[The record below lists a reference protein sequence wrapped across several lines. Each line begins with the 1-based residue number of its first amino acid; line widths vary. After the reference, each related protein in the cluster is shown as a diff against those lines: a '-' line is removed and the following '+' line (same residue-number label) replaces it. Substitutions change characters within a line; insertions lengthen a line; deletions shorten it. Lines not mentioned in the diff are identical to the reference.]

1 MADDAILAGQRVV
14 ELAGG
19 IAGRSAAL
27 HLAQA
32 GADVVKVEPPGGD
45 PARGTPPFIVTVKAP
60 AVDDGLTIP

>member
-1 MADDAILAGQRVV
+1 MADEAILAGQRVV

-45 PARGTPPFIVTVKAP
+45 PARGTAPFTVTDRTP
-60 AVDDGLTIP
+60 AVDDGLTFP

>member
-32 GADVVKVEPPGGD
+32 GAMS
-45 PARGTPPFIVTVKAP
+45 
-60 AVDDGLTIP
+60 